1 MHQSKAISAR
11 MKTQFVFC
19 LALALAPV
27 ALAAQQRP
35 YFVTYDHHL
44 EEPGNLEI
52 SINPVVGVP
61 TTAGTFL
68 GSWIEFEYGAKG
80 WWTTEFYLD
89 GQTTRGDSTV
99 FTGYRWENRFRPLL
113 REHWI
118 NPVLYI
124 EFVNINGADK
134 TLKEVVGFD
143 SERDFA
149 SPNGES
155 RRERK
160 REIETK
166 LILSSN
172 YRGWNFSE
180 NFIAE
185 KNLANAPWEFGYAVG
200 LSRPL
205 ALAASSQSCSFCGE
219 NFRAGVE
226 FYGGLGDWRHFTL
239 SGTAHY
245 IAPLASW
252 ELPNG
257 TTIRLSPAFGL
268 TRGSHR
274 ALIRFGVSY
283 EIHGFGQRVRKLL
296 R

>member
-1 MHQSKAISAR
+1 M
-11 MKTQFVFC
+11 
-19 LALALAPV
+19 ALAPI
-27 ALAAQQRP
+27 AATAQERP
-35 YFVTYDHHL
+35 YFITYDHHL

-61 TTAGTFL
+61 KTAGNFL

-89 GQTTRGDSTV
+89 GQSTRRDSTV

-124 EFVNINGADK
+124 EFANINGADK

-200 LSRPL
+200 VSRPL
-205 ALAASSQSCSFCGE
+205 ALAASSQSCNFCRE

-226 FYGGLGDWRHFTL
+226 FYGGLGDWHHFTL

-245 IAPLASW
+245 IAPLVSW

-268 TRGSHR
+268 TCGSHR
-274 ALIRFGVSY
+274 ALIRFGISY
-283 EIHGFGQRVRKLL
+283 EIYGFGQRVRKLL